1 MSGKA
6 DKGENMNAGLSAG
19 NSAGKRD
26 CFARS
31 DSAARK
37 LAEQESANRDFESRD
52 FDGHDFVE
60 RVLIENGLELPV
72 PVESNSTVKSETV
85 KSETAEPEATESQ
98 TAEQAAQSG
107 TESGSAAG
115 PAAEPDSVS
124 GASGRAP
131 RLRFAGFTEPWQEKK
146 FSDLAV
152 IRRGLTY
159 KPGNV
164 VSEGIRVLRSSNIN
178 EDVFELHDDDVFVE
192 DESVNIPYVENG
204 DILITSANG
213 SNRLVGKH
221 ALICGIEENSAVHG
235 GFMLAAS
242 SAVPDFVN
250 ALMGSSWYSKFIS
263 TYVAGGNGAI
273 GNLKKSDLDEQ
284 PVFVPSDIEEQ
295 RLVGRFFSGLD
306 RIISVQ
312 ERKTELLRLSKKY
325 FLQNMFPRRG
335 ESAPRLRFAGF
346 TEPWQTKKFSD
357 FTYASSVRN
366 KDNLDLVPY
375 AITNEHGFIPQNEA
389 HDEFGYMKNT
399 DRSAYRIVS
408 PDSFGYNPARIN
420 IGSIGFYDGCDDVI
434 VSSLYEIFK
443 TDESVDDRFLSY
455 WFKTNDFQNW
465 IARLQEGSVRLYFYY
480 DKLRECKI
488 PVPPSVGEQRQIGM
502 FFSGLDRIIRVQE
515 RKTEALRRAKKYYL
529 QNMFA

>member
-6 DKGENMNAGLSAG
+6 DKGENMNAGLSAE

-60 RVLIENGLELPV
+60 WVLIENGLELPV

-85 KSETAEPEATESQ
+85 KSEAAEPEATESQ

-115 PAAEPDSVS
+115 KAAEPHSVS
-124 GASGRAP
+124 GVSGRSP
-131 RLRFAGFTEPWQEKK
+131 RLRVHGFTQPWQEKK

-284 PVFVPSDIEEQ
+284 PVFVPSDMEEQ

-312 ERKTELLRLSKKY
+312 ERKTE
-325 FLQNMFPRRG
+325 
-335 ESAPRLRFAGF
+335 
-346 TEPWQTKKFSD
+346 
-357 FTYASSVRN
+357 
-366 KDNLDLVPY
+366 
-375 AITNEHGFIPQNEA
+375 
-389 HDEFGYMKNT
+389 
-399 DRSAYRIVS
+399 
-408 PDSFGYNPARIN
+408 
-420 IGSIGFYDGCDDVI
+420 
-434 VSSLYEIFK
+434 
-443 TDESVDDRFLSY
+443 
-455 WFKTNDFQNW
+455 
-465 IARLQEGSVRLYFYY
+465 
-480 DKLRECKI
+480 
-488 PVPPSVGEQRQIGM
+488 
-502 FFSGLDRIIRVQE
+502 
-515 RKTEALRRAKKYYL
+515 ALRQAKKYYL

>member
-6 DKGENMNAGLSAG
+6 EDAGAENMQSENMRQDDMRAENVGLESGAAAKRAGGVSVAGVNAACGGSNAKPAAENARAESDISAKKAAAKKAAAKNAAAESNAGAG
-19 NSAGKRD
+19 ED
-26 CFARS
+26 
-31 DSAARK
+31 
-37 LAEQESANRDFESRD
+37 AE
-52 FDGHDFVE
+52 
-60 RVLIENGLELPV
+60 
-72 PVESNSTVKSETV
+72 
-85 KSETAEPEATESQ
+85 
-98 TAEQAAQSG
+98 
-107 TESGSAAG
+107 SAAG

-124 GASGRAP
+124 GVSGRSP
-131 RLRFAGFTEPWQEKK
+131 RLRVHGFTQPWQEKK

-295 RLVGRFFSGLD
+295 RLVGRFFSSLD

-312 ERKTELLRLSKKY
+312 ERKTE
-325 FLQNMFPRRG
+325 
-335 ESAPRLRFAGF
+335 
-346 TEPWQTKKFSD
+346 
-357 FTYASSVRN
+357 
-366 KDNLDLVPY
+366 
-375 AITNEHGFIPQNEA
+375 
-389 HDEFGYMKNT
+389 
-399 DRSAYRIVS
+399 
-408 PDSFGYNPARIN
+408 
-420 IGSIGFYDGCDDVI
+420 
-434 VSSLYEIFK
+434 
-443 TDESVDDRFLSY
+443 
-455 WFKTNDFQNW
+455 
-465 IARLQEGSVRLYFYY
+465 
-480 DKLRECKI
+480 
-488 PVPPSVGEQRQIGM
+488 
-502 FFSGLDRIIRVQE
+502 
-515 RKTEALRRAKKYYL
+515 ALRQAKKYYL

>member
-6 DKGENMNAGLSAG
+6 EDAGAENMQSENMRQDDMRAENAGLESGAAAKLTCGVSVAG
-19 NSAGKRD
+19 VTAACGGSNAKPGAEN
-26 CFARS
+26 AR
-31 DSAARK
+31 A
-37 LAEQESANRDFESRD
+37 
-52 FDGHDFVE
+52 
-60 RVLIENGLELPV
+60 
-72 PVESNSTVKSETV
+72 ESNAGAKNAAAANAA
-85 KSETAEPEATESQ
+85 AESNAGAGED
-98 TAEQAAQSG
+98 AE
-107 TESGSAAG
+107 SAAG

-124 GASGRAP
+124 GASGR
-131 RLRFAGFTEPWQEKK
+131 
-146 FSDLAV
+146 
-152 IRRGLTY
+152 
-159 KPGNV
+159 
-164 VSEGIRVLRSSNIN
+164 
-178 EDVFELHDDDVFVE
+178 
-192 DESVNIPYVENG
+192 
-204 DILITSANG
+204 
-213 SNRLVGKH
+213 
-221 ALICGIEENSAVHG
+221 
-235 GFMLAAS
+235 
-242 SAVPDFVN
+242 
-250 ALMGSSWYSKFIS
+250 
-263 TYVAGGNGAI
+263 
-273 GNLKKSDLDEQ
+273 
-284 PVFVPSDIEEQ
+284 
-295 RLVGRFFSGLD
+295 
-306 RIISVQ
+306 
-312 ERKTELLRLSKKY
+312 
-325 FLQNMFPRRG
+325 
-335 ESAPRLRFAGF
+335 APRLRFAGF

-515 RKTEALRRAKKYYL
+515 RKTELLRQAKKYFLQNMFPRRGESAPRLRVHGFTQPWQTRKLEDFGSSYGGLSGKNKDDFGHGDASFVTYKNVFLNPVADLDNVGSVEIDLSQNEVRYGDVFFTVSSEIPEEVGMSSVWVGKSENVYLNSFCFGYRPDDESVDPFFMAYMLRSDEVRRKLIFLAQGISRYNISKKAVLKIEVKLPSMEEQRLVGRFFSGLDRIISVQERKTEALRQAKKYYL

>member
-6 DKGENMNAGLSAG
+6 EDAGAENMQSENMRQDDMRAENVGLESGAAAKRAGGVSVAGVNAACGGSNAKPAAENARAESDISAKKAAAKNAAAESNAGAG
-19 NSAGKRD
+19 ED
-26 CFARS
+26 
-31 DSAARK
+31 
-37 LAEQESANRDFESRD
+37 AE
-52 FDGHDFVE
+52 
-60 RVLIENGLELPV
+60 
-72 PVESNSTVKSETV
+72 
-85 KSETAEPEATESQ
+85 
-98 TAEQAAQSG
+98 
-107 TESGSAAG
+107 SAAG
-115 PAAEPDSVS
+115 KAAEPDSVS
-124 GASGRAP
+124 GVSGRSP
-131 RLRFAGFTEPWQEKK
+131 RLRFAGFAESWQTRKFGDVGAVSMCKRIFKEETSDEGEVPFYKIGTFGGDPDAYISRELYEKYKNKFPYPNKGDILLSASGTIGRIVEYNGEKAYFQDSNIVWLKHDESVCNEFLKVLYSIVKWYGIEGSTIKRLYNDNFLKTEFMVPSLEEQRLIGRFFSGLDRIISVQERKTELLRLSKKYFLQNMFPRRGESAPRLRVHGFTQPWQEKK

-312 ERKTELLRLSKKY
+312 ERKTE
-325 FLQNMFPRRG
+325 
-335 ESAPRLRFAGF
+335 
-346 TEPWQTKKFSD
+346 
-357 FTYASSVRN
+357 
-366 KDNLDLVPY
+366 
-375 AITNEHGFIPQNEA
+375 
-389 HDEFGYMKNT
+389 
-399 DRSAYRIVS
+399 
-408 PDSFGYNPARIN
+408 
-420 IGSIGFYDGCDDVI
+420 
-434 VSSLYEIFK
+434 
-443 TDESVDDRFLSY
+443 
-455 WFKTNDFQNW
+455 
-465 IARLQEGSVRLYFYY
+465 
-480 DKLRECKI
+480 
-488 PVPPSVGEQRQIGM
+488 
-502 FFSGLDRIIRVQE
+502 
-515 RKTEALRRAKKYYL
+515 ALRRAKKYYL